1 MAAAGAIDLRPV
13 LKKLPAWVRCLLWG
27 LAAVRLVLPIRFE
40 SAWSLVPSAETLS
53 QNTVRYDAVPQLT
66 SGITALNSA
75 VNERLMEPYFRA
87 DAAVSV
93 NPLHVW
99 TEIAGFV
106 WAAGCAALLLY
117 ALVRLVQTKRRV
129 REAALLRGEYLA
141 LRHSRLAVYSGA
153 CFARGSICPR
163 GWTARA
169 RGLCPRARAGTSRAA
184 RPLVEAAGL
193 SAAGGLLVPAAVL
206 VRLPVLLPGFGAGLR
221 RAGRAGA
228 GPRGAEGLFV
238 RAALVRNGGTGG
250 AGLSA
255 GVRRGGCEGACETG
269 AEL

>member
-1 MAAAGAIDLRPV
+1 M
-13 LKKLPAWVRCLLWG
+13 
-27 LAAVRLVLPIRFE
+27 RLVLPIRLE

-53 QNTVRYDAVPQLT
+53 QSTVQYDAMPQLT
-66 SGITALNSA
+66 SGIAALNSA

-129 REAALLRGEYLA
+129 REAALLGDNVWLCD
-141 LRHSRLAVYSGA
+141 AVASPFILGVLLP
-153 CFARGSICPR
+153 CGSICPR
-163 GWTARA
+163 GWMAR
-169 RGLCPRARAGTSRAA
+169 RGTMSSRTSRAHLA
-184 RPLVEAAGL
+184 RRDHWWKPLGY
-193 SAAGGLLVPAAVL
+193 LLLAVYWFQPL
-206 VRLPVLLPGFGAGLR
+206 CWFGYRCFCQDLELAWR

-250 AGLSA
+250 AGLPT
-255 GVRRGGCEGACETG
+255 GIRRGGCEGACETG